1 MELQLQLML
10 MLLVITMCVTD
21 STMTNQG
28 EMSYGS
34 HKYDSS
40 KYDENRYERKP
51 DGGIGECRLLNQV
64 QSSMIRILTTHIQYG
79 KSIKTLEMNV
89 ESIVSD
95 MSKFKRKIT
104 YLETTQAKTNEDLN
118 DLMTLNNGSV
128 NEILPTRSRFNT
140 PVEPLKPPV
149 IAYTNTNPPQETHFE
164 KQITDLESSVVSL
177 TLAIK
182 SQNDRIKKVERRQR
196 AQRRL
201 YNKITVAMATL
212 SKERDQKP
220 GLLEHFIQSQKEIN
234 IQVAKRL
241 RHLEEGEQTVTP
253 RDSPMSDLSNGEWIA
268 TLLITKHNYIIKIIF
283 CVSGYT

>member
-1 MELQLQLML
+1 ML
-10 MLLVITMCVTD
+10 MLLVMTMCVTN
-21 STMTNQG
+21 STMTNQR

-34 HKYDSS
+34 RKYDGS
-40 KYDENRYERKP
+40 KYDGNRYERKR
-51 DGGIGECRLLNQV
+51 DGGIGDCRLLNQV

-89 ESIVSD
+89 ESIISD
-95 MSKFKRKIT
+95 MSKFKHKIT

-128 NEILPTRSRFNT
+128 NEILPTGSRFNT

-149 IAYTNTNPPQETHFE
+149 IAYTNTNTNPPQQTDSE
-164 KQITDLESSVVSL
+164 KRITDLESSVVSL

-196 AQRRL
+196 SQRRL
-201 YNKITVAMATL
+201 YNKLTVAMATL

-253 RDSPMSDLSNGEWIA
+253 RDSPISDLSTGEWIA
-268 TLLITKHNYIIKIIF
+268 TLLITKHN
-283 CVSGYT
+283 